1 MVYAVSREYLTS
13 RQAADLLQV
22 SQRTIQLWVEKGQL
36 EAWKTAGG
44 HRRIPVQAVQAL
56 IRDKQR
62 ERPQAIPRRV
72 LLVED
77 MASQRLLYRRYLERM
92 LQPVELHLAEDGFR
106 ALMKIGEIRPDIV
119 ITDLLMP
126 GMDGF
131 RMLEAIRATPQLNGM
146 ALIVLTAL
154 EEEAVRQGGMAAGEI
169 ALLRKPVSYAE
180 LKKAVEEALPRRQ
193 TTELPA

>member
-1 MVYAVSREYLTS
+1 
-13 RQAADLLQV
+13 
-22 SQRTIQLWVEKGQL
+22 
-36 EAWKTAGG
+36 
-44 HRRIPVQAVQAL
+44 
-56 IRDKQR
+56 
-62 ERPQAIPRRV
+62 V

-106 ALMKIGEIRPDIV
+106 ALMKIGEIKPDIV

-131 RMLEAIRATPQLNGM
+131 RMLEAIRATPQM
-146 ALIVLTAL
+146 KAVAIIVLTAL
-154 EEEAVRQGGMAAGEI
+154 DEASVRRGGLAAEAI
-169 ALLRKPVSYAE
+169 TVLQKPVSYAE

-193 TTELPA
+193 TAELPA